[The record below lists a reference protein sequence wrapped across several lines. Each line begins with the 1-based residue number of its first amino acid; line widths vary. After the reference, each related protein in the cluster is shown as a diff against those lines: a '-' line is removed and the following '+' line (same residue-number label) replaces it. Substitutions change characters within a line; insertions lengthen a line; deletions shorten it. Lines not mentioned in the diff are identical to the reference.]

1 MESTGRLNN
10 TALHSAAENAEASFY
25 VFAWGASLIGR
36 SKVEVMTE
44 LIVNGISLSST
55 NSRCPLW
62 SYTILVSHCFWHG
75 GCPSS
80 CNSLRRLIHLSH
92 PSITLLLQHLKLLK
106 LNF

>member
-25 VFAWGASLIGR
+25 VFAWRASLISR
-36 SKVEVMTE
+36 SQVEVMTE
-44 LIVNGISLSST
+44 LIGNGMSLGST

-75 GCPSS
+75 SCLSS
-80 CNSLRRLIHLSH
+80 FNSITCLIHPSH
-92 PSITLLLQHLKLLK
+92 QSITLLLQHI
-106 LNF
+106 